1 MSREVIVQTDT
12 EQFQDKC
19 DMIDLVRAALKSG
32 FKYERFQYI
41 GTDEY
46 LLRVY
51 SDNGELTTNVSKEE
65 LAALGMEV

>member
-1 MSREVIVQTDT
+1 MLDVIVQTDT

-32 FKYERFQYI
+32 FKYEYSQYI

-51 SDNGELTTNVSKEE
+51 SDGGELTTNVSREQ
-65 LAALGMEV
+65 LMALGMEV